1 MTNQIKMTNL
11 AIQIQKMAKG
21 LNRFSISDVF
31 QIFPDVNEKEIYQI
45 LNFLEKE
52 LLIKKLSET
61 EYLYVKFKNISPEIA
76 DNILEEKTSEWLTI
90 DEVCKMTGQKK
101 ETVRRKCKNKIYES
115 KFYYKQIVRFSKS

>member
-101 ETVRRKCKNKIYES
+101 ETVRRK
-115 KFYYKQIVRFSKS
+115 

>member
-61 EYLYVKFKNISPEIA
+61 EYLYVKFKNISPEIT
-76 DNILEEKTSEWLTI
+76 DNILEEKTSELLTI
-90 DEVCKMTGQKK
+90 D
-101 ETVRRKCKNKIYES
+101 
-115 KFYYKQIVRFSKS
+115 

>member
-45 LNFLEKE
+45 LNFLEGVD
-52 LLIKKLSET
+52 LFPYT
-61 EYLYVKFKNISPEIA
+61 HHV
-76 DNILEEKTSEWLTI
+76 
-90 DEVCKMTGQKK
+90 
-101 ETVRRKCKNKIYES
+101 ETVCLLERK
-115 KFYYKQIVRFSKS
+115 

>member
-31 QIFPDVNEKEIYQI
+31 QIFPDVQEKEIYQI

-52 LLIKKLSET
+52 LLIKNYQKQNICMLNLKT
-61 EYLYVKFKNISPEIA
+61 YL
-76 DNILEEKTSEWLTI
+76 
-90 DEVCKMTGQKK
+90 QK
-101 ETVRRKCKNKIYES
+101 
-115 KFYYKQIVRFSKS
+115 